1 MKTTFPVS
9 APPEAVHVGFDDDGT
24 ILGLEV
30 DFWHDTGAY
39 TPYGIVL
46 PIITATQLPGP
57 YRHRHY
63 RVTFT
68 SLYTNTV
75 TCTPYRGAG
84 RPQGCFVMERTVDR
98 IAEQLG
104 LDRAEVR
111 ARNLIGPGRVPLRL
125 RHDVPGRPAPHL
137 RLGRLPRRAGCV

>member
-1 MKTTFPVS
+1 MR
-9 APPEAVHVGFDDDGT
+9 VGFGDDGT

-30 DFWHDTGAY
+30 EFWHDTGAY

-84 RPQGCFVMERTVDR
+84 RPQGCFVMERTIDR

-104 LDRAEVR
+104 LDRADVR
-111 ARNLIGPGRVPLRL
+111 ARNLIGLHTVSLDVAGERIRL
-125 RHDVPGRPAPHL
+125 QARTTVRICNRPTAWGSSTSH
-137 RLGRLPRRAGCV
+137 